1 MAIDYQTIG
10 RRLQEKRKAQGLT
23 QEVLAEQVGI
33 TVVYLSKVE
42 NGRVRPTLEL
52 LDCLCDKLNLNL
64 ATLLAGVQIQED
76 GYANERVV
84 ALFRSCSSDI
94 KEAALDV
101 LERLSRIK

>member
-10 RRLQEKRKAQGLT
+10 RRLQDSRKKNHMT

-52 LDCLCDKLNLNL
+52 LDSLCDNLGISL
-64 ATLLAGVQIQED
+64 SSLLTGIEIQKDE
-76 GYANERVV
+76 YANERIV
-84 ALFRSCSSDI
+84 ALLRSCTPDI
-94 KEAALDV
+94 KEAALDI
-101 LERLSRIK
+101 LERLSQIK

>member
-1 MAIDYQTIG
+1 MAIDYAMIG
-10 RRLQEKRKAQGLT
+10 RRLQDSRKAQNLT

-52 LDCLCDKLNLNL
+52 LDSLCG
-64 ATLLAGVQIQED
+64 TLGITISGLLTGVQMQEAS
-76 GYANERVV
+76 YANERVV
-84 ALFRSCSSDI
+84 ALLRSCSPEVKGAAIDI
-94 KEAALDV
+94 